1 MKKILGVIGIWV
13 VLAVAGLAAD
23 ELATVRFVVLKDH
36 NGKPVRNCAVVMH
49 PIAKSGKISRN
60 GIQLKTDADGKT
72 MYDGVPYGKLAIQ
85 VIAQGYQ
92 TTGETYEVNK
102 PEMDITIRIKRPAE
116 QFSIYKDEKG
126 GDKSEDK
133 NKPQSEEK
141 DKKPE

>member
-1 MKKILGVIGIWV
+1 MKKILGVIGIWA
-13 VLAVAGLAAD
+13 VLAVVGLAAD
-23 ELATVRFVVLKDH
+23 ELATVKFVVLKDH

-102 PEMDITIRIKRPAE
+102 PELEITIRIKRPAE
-116 QFSIYKDEKG
+116 QYSIYKDEKG
-126 GDKSEDK
+126 SEDK
-133 NKPQSEEK
+133 DKDK

>member
-1 MKKILGVIGIWV
+1 MKKVLGVVGIWV
-13 VLAVAGLAAD
+13 VLALAGLAAD
-23 ELATVRFVVLKDH
+23 QLATVRFVVLKDH

-92 TTGETYEVNK
+92 TTGETYDVNK
-102 PEMDITIRIKRPAE
+102 PEMEITIRIKRPTE
-116 QFSIYKDEKG
+116 QYSIYKDERGAEEK
-126 GDKSEDK
+126 DKD
-133 NKPQSEEK
+133 K